1 MSAVTDSV
9 FYNRVGSGLIWL
21 LKCGPRSSCSW
32 PPPAIFVQYHFRLTP
47 RHCSQICSC
56 IASRNVFNPPPF
68 YVRLSRAT
76 LRVPVSVLIKLEALL
91 PILSF
96 LLTISRVFCGYK
108 QLHTRVCVTS
118 HKKRPCVTA
127 TYLTLRRVRYKGIP
141 TQLLPSDLRSG
152 SHPNKVRI
160 VSFVADGLSEKVN
173 FLSKHSFPKV
183 TNNRDW

>member
-1 MSAVTDSV
+1 M
-9 FYNRVGSGLIWL
+9 YNIISGLPLDIA
-21 LKCGPRSSCSW
+21 LKFVLASHPEISSTHHLC
-32 PPPAIFVQYHFRLTP
+32 F
-47 RHCSQICSC
+47 
-56 IASRNVFNPPPF
+56 
-68 YVRLSRAT
+68 VRLSRAT
-76 LRVPVSVLIKLEALL
+76 LRVLVSVLIKLEALL